1 MLPRTLDW
9 VFVRGIRAQLD
20 SLRLGFTSVFPM
32 DKLGTFTPAEV
43 KTMLCGDQDPVFTR
57 DEVIKYTEPKLGYSK
72 DSPGFLKFV
81 NVLVSIRLRR
91 RHTASNLKMKCK
103 CFICQ
108 VGMTGA
114 ERKAFLQFTTGC
126 SSLPPGGLANL
137 HPR

>member
-1 MLPRTLDW
+1 MPRTLDW

-81 NVLVSIRLRR
+81 NVLVSVRVRR
-91 RHTASNLKMKCK
+91 QIWITARNVKMKCS
-103 CFICQ
+103 IRQ

>member
-1 MLPRTLDW
+1 MPRTLDW

-91 RHTASNLKMKCK
+91 QIMHE
-103 CFICQ
+103 I
-108 VGMTGA
+108 
-114 ERKAFLQFTTGC
+114 
-126 SSLPPGGLANL
+126 
-137 HPR
+137 